1 MQSTP
6 KNHPVSARP
15 PISLKQDR
23 VQFRSVGFTAVLYEI
38 ACHLPTY
45 SATPV
50 TKSRQIAYD
59 SSGLSYLACTL
70 LNTFANFGKE
80 TVSMLRI
87 VKVNRKL
94 NRKLVWV
101 FCACLGV
108 FFAQPGSASAGAP
121 TEQIQSAVERV
132 TAILKDPKL
141 QAEAK
146 RKELK
151 NAVYP
156 KFDFTEMARR
166 SLGSHWQRRS
176 PEEQREFVKLFTELV
191 ESAYMTNLDEYQ
203 GEKVV
208 IGGEKQDKEF
218 AEVNTKI
225 ITKKGEEFAVNYKL
239 RQAGNEWKIYDVVI
253 ENISIV
259 NNYRSQFNRVIA
271 QSSFDDL
278 FRKMKDK
285 QFEAAGKK
293 RNT

>member
-1 MQSTP
+1 
-6 KNHPVSARP
+6 
-15 PISLKQDR
+15 
-23 VQFRSVGFTAVLYEI
+23 
-38 ACHLPTY
+38 
-45 SATPV
+45 
-50 TKSRQIAYD
+50 
-59 SSGLSYLACTL
+59 
-70 LNTFANFGKE
+70 
-80 TVSMLRI
+80 MLRI

-94 NRKLVWV
+94 NRKLIWV
-101 FCACLGV
+101 LCALLGAFV
-108 FFAQPGSASAGAP
+108 ARPGSASAGAP

-132 TAILKDPKL
+132 TGILKDSKL

-176 PEEQREFVKLFTELV
+176 PEEQREFVRLFTELV
-191 ESAYMTNLDEYQ
+191 ENAYMTNLDGYQ

-208 IGGEKQDKEF
+208 IGGERQDKEF
-218 AEVNTKI
+218 AEVDTKI